1 MGDFDLVAGDTL
13 ELTVQANNLT
23 NDYEIQDTDFD
34 ITLTQVPIQDG
45 VNFDII
51 DGIYDIS
58 QVDFIKSFCQMF
70 NLVCLTDSRLKSVE
84 FIHRDEFYKPISEA
98 DDWTEKLD
106 INKKEELE
114 QIEEGLNSVLKFDY
128 AKDENDDSLINFR
141 QTYNTYFANKETL
154 LDNEFLK
161 GSKNVANLPYAPTL
175 MGYGF
180 ANNTH
185 FIPRLYNDGF
195 TKELEP
201 RVLIYDGLQNAD
213 WTFDGNAETQY
224 PFAYFYKNVSTPQ
237 DISLSFIN
245 LKDVSVGLQQN
256 DLGLV
261 DRYYREQ
268 IRQINDGRL
277 YTCYLK
283 LNPIDIINLDFRK
296 PKLINGVYYYLN
308 KIEDYLEYK

>member
-1 MGDFDLVAGDTL
+1 
-13 ELTVQANNLT
+13 
-23 NDYEIQDTDFD
+23 
-34 ITLTQVPIQDG
+34 
-45 VNFDII
+45 
-51 DGIYDIS
+51 
-58 QVDFIKSFCQMF
+58 MF

-98 DDWTEKLD
+98 DDWSSKLD
-106 INKKEELE
+106 INRLQELE

-128 AKDENDDSLINFR
+128 AKDENDDNLISFR

-175 MGYGF
+175 MDFTVSGTIYAPKMF
-180 ANNTH
+180 
-185 FIPRLYNDGF
+185 NDGF

-201 RVLIYDGLQNAD
+201 RVLIYDGLQSGN

-245 LKDVSVGLQQN
+245 LKDISVGLQQNDLGLVQN

-268 IRQINDGRL
+268 IRQINDGRI

-308 KIEDYLEYK
+308 KIEDYLAGKDVSTKVELIQVV